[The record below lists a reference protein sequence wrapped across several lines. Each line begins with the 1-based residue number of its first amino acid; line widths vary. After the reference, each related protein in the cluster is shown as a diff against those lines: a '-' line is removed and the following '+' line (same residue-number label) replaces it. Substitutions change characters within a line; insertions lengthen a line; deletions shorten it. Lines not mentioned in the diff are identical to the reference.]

1 MTELQKITTE
11 VRPTSLESSKPE
23 SNEVKYNDCLQSL
36 QQLLKAN
43 SEQQRVFDEGIFTEK
58 NKVNTYSK
66 ILIDVISYVLDQDD
80 TKIDNPNELVIHKQ
94 NKKFIKESLILLL
107 NSLKHYSIDDKKVKL
122 MLTGKLIQSLYESKN

>member
-11 VRPTSLESSKPE
+11 VRPTSFENSKTE